1 MAFAIDFE
9 QLDSETKK
17 KIYKDL
23 TVKAKKS
30 QFNNDPAPF
39 QVFEIEEESIY
50 IPLRKYK
57 EYLGDGEN
65 SPASP
70 KDSLFPHHPSEYD
83 RINLEF
89 TFKLYTKETDPSGRG
104 RDQDVLI
111 TEAIKQLNKN
121 HTTFVSAFTGYG
133 KCLAPGTEVL
143 MYDGTKKKVEN
154 ILLKDKIMGDDSTS
168 RNILSVC
175 EGVEEMFEI
184 IPKLGE
190 SFTVNRSH
198 ILTVFQN
205 EKEKNLNS
213 YHKDENVI
221 DISVEDYLKLSD
233 EEQQNLKCFWVPVNY
248 PHKNIEFDPY
258 FLGVWFGNN
267 SEYSIKDSK
276 IFDCIQCDSVL
287 EARDKTDIIF
297 RKCIPLLYKV
307 NSEEIRL
314 NILAGLIDSCGKIKE
329 NGYEI
334 VKQSKELSNDIQDL
348 CRSLGLFCFIT
359 KKNTFNFS
367 TSITLLLND
376 TYHISIYGDN
386 IKNIPI
392 RVESKKIILEDIND
406 IERENKY
413 NPLITDF
420 TVISKGG
427 GKYYGFQIDKNGR
440 FLLGSHMVTHNTMT
454 GTYLLCHYGYKTMIL
469 CHNDTIKEQWKEEI
483 IKFTG
488 GKAKVQIV
496 KGNKAFDPTIDVY
509 IIGIQKAVRLEREA
523 VMNIGMVII
532 DEAHIC
538 TTTAFT
544 KSLLKFQPMFVV
556 GLSATPERVDGLHT
570 LLELHFGPKKEFI
583 KREEIKDF
591 TVIKYKTKYKPI
603 VSYQIVY
610 GQATL
615 AWTNMMSSIADIKER
630 WIEIAE
636 IAISEPNHKI
646 ILLCDRKEMATSIYE
661 YLLNKGE
668 DAELLI
674 GTKKTWDKTKRILVA
689 GVKKGGVGLNDPS
702 LTMLIVAADMK
713 NVKQCEGRIR
723 TTNNVVYDI
732 VDDYKTFE
740 SHWSLREKWYL
751 KRGATILVGG
761 SNKPTKPL
769 FKEPTRFLKPN

>member
-1 MAFAIDFE
+1 MSFAIDFE

-17 KIYKDL
+17 KIYKEL

-30 QFNNDPAPF
+30 QFNSDPAPF

-57 EYLGDGEN
+57 EYLGNGEEQLP
-65 SPASP
+65 S
-70 KDSLFPHHPSEYD
+70 KVDLFPHHPSEYD

-89 TFKLYTKETDPSGRG
+89 TFKLYTKESDPSGRG

-111 TEAIKQLNKN
+111 SEAIKQLNKN

-133 KCLAPGTEVL
+133 KCLAPETKVL
-143 MYDGTKKKVEN
+143 MYNGTKKKVED
-154 ILLKDKIMGDDSTS
+154 ILIKDQIMGDDSTP

-198 ILTVFQN
+198 ILTVFQDG
-205 EKEKNLNS
+205 KEKNLNS
-213 YHKDENVI
+213 SHKNI
-221 DISVEDYLKLSD
+221 FDISVEEYLKLSD
-233 EEQQNLKCFWVPVNY
+233 EEQQNLKCFWVSVNY
-248 PHKNIEFDPY
+248 SHKNIELNPY

-267 SEYSIKDSK
+267 GEYSIKDSK
-276 IFDCIQCDSVL
+276 LFDCVNCDSIL
-287 EARDKTDIIF
+287 ETPDKTDIIF

-314 NILAGLIDSCGKIKE
+314 NVLAGLIDSCGSIKE

-334 VKQSKELSNDIQDL
+334 VVKQSKELSNDIQDL
-348 CRSLGLFCFIT
+348 CRSLGLFCFIF
-359 KKNTFNFS
+359 KKEFKFLDE
-367 TSITLLLND
+367 II
-376 TYHISIYGDN
+376 YCISIYGDN

-392 RVESKKIILEDIND
+392 RVESKKILLESNVN
-406 IERENKY
+406 ENKY
-413 NPLITDF
+413 NHLITDF
-420 TVISKGG
+420 TVISKGE

-454 GTYLLCHYGYKTMIL
+454 GTYLLCYYGYKTMIL

-496 KGNKAFDPTIDVY
+496 KGNKPFDPTADVY
-509 IIGIQKAVRLEREA
+509 IIGIQKAVRLERED

-591 TVIKYKTKYKPI
+591 TVIKYKTKYKPV

-615 AWTNMMSSIADIKER
+615 AWTNMMTSIADIKER

-636 IAISEPNHKI
+636 IAISEPKHKI

-661 YLLNKGE
+661 YLLDKGE

-723 TTNNVVYDI
+723 TTNNIVYDV

-751 KRGATILVGG
+751 KRGATIFVGG
-761 SNKPTKPL
+761 SKKEIKPL